1 MLAGGREGRRQGRV
15 LERHGRRCGHPAC
28 TTASTWVGGEC
39 SQGWREGSAQAGR
52 RRAAGSRTMSGGQGL
67 GTPEPCGAT
76 AGRHA
81 GNGTE
86 EGHETSC
93 GLGLDRLGTR
103 TVTVVCSSRT
113 PRPPH
118 SIPSSPPHTHPTSS
132 GGSGLLAPVLPLAG
146 SLPLPQASPLPGPV
160 DSLSPLLSQVWPPL
174 CPHCFFLNCSQHPH
188 QASTPVPFSPF
199 PAPQLEEVA
208 LILLSREECSPVA
221 SPFLCYKD
229 QTLSP
234 THQPFTAWPPRPP
247 AHLSQCL
254 PRMLRHSPTSIKTTG
269 GTC

>member
-1 MLAGGREGRRQGRV
+1 
-15 LERHGRRCGHPAC
+15 
-28 TTASTWVGGEC
+28 
-39 SQGWREGSAQAGR
+39 
-52 RRAAGSRTMSGGQGL
+52 MSGGQGL

-103 TVTVVCSSRT
+103 TVTVVCSSQT

-146 SLPLPQASPLPGPV
+146 SLPLPQASPLLGPV
-160 DSLSPLLSQVWPPL
+160 DSLSLLLSQVWPPL

-188 QASTPVPFSPF
+188 QASTPVLFSPY

-269 GTC
+269 GAC